1 MSISNIEAISAAAGS
16 LWRWVLAMEMYSKA
30 YKDIKPKKAKVNM
43 LTEKLKK
50 SEDELQYLRD
60 NFDKLK
66 STIVTLNNSLKK
78 ARDDMETYQ
87 RETSIL

>member
-1 MSISNIEAISAAAGS
+1 
-16 LWRWVLAMEMYSKA
+16 MYSKA
-30 YKDIKPKKAKVNM
+30 FKDIKPKKAKVNM

-60 NFDKLK
+60 NFEKLK
-66 STIVTLNNSLKK
+66 FTVVTLNNNLKG

-87 RETSIL
+87 KETSILQNKLESADKLISGLASTKEGW

>member
-1 MSISNIEAISAAAGS
+1 
-16 LWRWVLAMEMYSKA
+16 
-30 YKDIKPKKAKVNM
+30 M

-60 NFDKLK
+60 NFEKLK
-66 STIVTLNNSLKK
+66 FTVVTLNNNLKG

-87 RETSIL
+87 KETSIL

>member
-1 MSISNIEAISAAAGS
+1 
-16 LWRWVLAMEMYSKA
+16 
-30 YKDIKPKKAKVNM
+30 M

-60 NFDKLK
+60 NFEKLK
-66 STIVTLNNSLKK
+66 FTVVTLNNNLKG

-87 RETSIL
+87 KETSILQNKLESADKLISGLASTKEGW